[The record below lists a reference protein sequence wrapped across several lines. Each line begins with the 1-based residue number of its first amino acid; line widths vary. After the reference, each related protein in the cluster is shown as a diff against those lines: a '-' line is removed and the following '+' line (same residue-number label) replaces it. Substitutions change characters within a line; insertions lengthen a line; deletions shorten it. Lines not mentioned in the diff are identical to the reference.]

1 MSLPPAGRR
10 GLYLRI
16 DRSGKTTRAVIID
29 ETDAT
34 GGGCGETALPV
45 TEQENPRTAGIDRLS
60 TLELV
65 RVINDEDKSVALAVE
80 RILPEVARA
89 IDGIVARLHSGGRL
103 FYVGTGTSG
112 RLGVLD
118 ASECPP
124 TYGVSPERVQGVIAG
139 GYCALHSSVENAEDD
154 AQTGAADLRGRGV
167 NRGDAVVGITA
178 SGRTP
183 YTAGAL
189 EWAQSIGCFAVA
201 LTCVPESAI
210 TRVADVAIV
219 PVVGPEVIAGSS
231 RMKAGTAQKLVL
243 NMLSSAAMIRLGL
256 VRGNRMT
263 NLMPRN
269 HKLRERSLRILVAE
283 SGLDEGGARRLL
295 LEAGGEL
302 RKALVMHRADVNH
315 EAAMK
320 ALEAAGG
327 SIEGAVQVLVPRRP
341 VASIRRL
348 AAVD

>member
-1 MSLPPAGRR
+1 MN
-10 GLYLRI
+10 
-16 DRSGKTTRAVIID
+16 T
-29 ETDAT
+29 
-34 GGGCGETALPV
+34 LPV

-80 RILPEVARA
+80 RVLPEVARA
-89 IDGIVARLHSGGRL
+89 IDGLVARLQSGGRL

-139 GYCALHSSVENAEDD
+139 GSVALQTSVENAEDD
-154 AQTGAADLRGRGV
+154 EQAGADDLRARGV
-167 NRGDAVVGITA
+167 KRGDAVVGISA
-178 SGRTP
+178 SGGTP

-189 EWAQSIGCFAVA
+189 EWARSIGCFTVA

-210 TRVADVAIV
+210 THVADVAIV

-243 NMLSSAAMIRLGL
+243 NMLSSAAMIRLGF

-263 NLMPRN
+263 NLKPRN
-269 HKLRERSLRILVAE
+269 RKLRERSLRILVAE
-283 SGLDEGGARRLL
+283 SGLDEVAARKLL
-295 LEAGGEL
+295 REAGGEL
-302 RKALVMHRADVNH
+302 TKALVMHRAGVDR
-315 EAAMK
+315 AAATK

-327 SIEGAVQVLVPRRP
+327 SIEGAVKVVVQRRP
-341 VASIRRL
+341 VTPIRGL
-348 AAVD
+348 AAVY